1 MIHNVFF
8 PPVEQVI
15 GCPGPKRTKTMT
27 KKHNESDAC
36 DLWVTFKVIWLL
48 EFYIIHWQSSKSS
61 NALKS
66 YLRTVSKKYAVWL
79 SSTQKCQWFLCVI
92 TAVPVSERIYH
103 LRSHWLL
110 SLYFLCRF
118 FFCRTVYRLSSSK
131 RDLTN
136 GLKPP

>member
-1 MIHNVFF
+1 MVFF
-8 PPVEQVI
+8 PP
-15 GCPGPKRTKTMT
+15 CRTGYRLFSS
-27 KKHNESDAC
+27 KKDQNDDQKAQWKWC
-36 DLWVTFKVIWLL
+36 MWLTFKVIWLL

-131 RDLTN
+131 RDRTN